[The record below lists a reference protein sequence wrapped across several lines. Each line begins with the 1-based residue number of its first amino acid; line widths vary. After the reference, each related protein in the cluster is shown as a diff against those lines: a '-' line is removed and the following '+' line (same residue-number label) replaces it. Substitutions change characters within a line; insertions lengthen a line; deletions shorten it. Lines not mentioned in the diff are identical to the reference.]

1 MERTLKE
8 LQDIIYGCWYEPEQ
22 VKPEEQSAI
31 PKALERIKKKE
42 TCDDCGIVSDTV
54 QEAYGKQLC
63 DVCAIKRG
71 MVT

>member
-31 PKALERIKKKE
+31 PKALERHIN
-42 TCDDCGIVSDTV
+42 V
-54 QEAYGKQLC
+54 YG
-63 DVCAIKRG
+63 DNAEEFKRNYDLK
-71 MVT
+71 